1 MLPDGVNFLYYKLR
15 LADLTEFMGLE
26 QCLQRYRYAKI
37 EIEKNLNID
46 WLIELGMNSYNSSFS
61 NNMMG
66 SPLSSM

>member
-1 MLPDGVNFLYYKLR
+1 
-15 LADLTEFMGLE
+15 MGLE